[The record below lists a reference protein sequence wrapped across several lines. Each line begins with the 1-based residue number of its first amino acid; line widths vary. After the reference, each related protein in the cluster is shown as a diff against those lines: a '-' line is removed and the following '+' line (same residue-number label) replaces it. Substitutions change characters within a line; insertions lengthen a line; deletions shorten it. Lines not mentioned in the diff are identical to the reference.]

1 MGRTAKNTHRYPLS
15 ASCAGADAT
24 LKSHKGALVVGD
36 LVVITT
42 LPAEATNAYAATVQ
56 LKGANYS
63 VMALPVTE
71 TPIATTGIVM
81 EKVGEF
87 AKVSAGRSREP
98 GSPATA
104 TSSAVL
110 SVFAESARSQME
122 SIMTGHAEST
132 VIATAKGIAM
142 GTTNSP
148 RLVAADASRLKT
160 GAQAAQDTNSARA
173 TVATDALSGIGQGF
187 VKPGNALNR

>member
-1 MGRTAKNTHRYPLS
+1 VGRTAKNTHIYPLS

-24 LKSHKGALVVGD
+24 LKSHKGTVVVGD

-42 LPAEATNAYAATVQ
+42 LPAEATNAYAASVQ
-56 LKGANYS
+56 LKGADYS

-81 EKVGEF
+81 APWEF
-87 AKVSAGRSREP
+87 AEVSASRSREP
-98 GSPATA
+98 GSPAA
-104 TSSAVL
+104 AASSAVL
-110 SVFAESARSQME
+110 SVLAEGARSQME

-148 RLVAADASRLKT
+148 RLVAADARGLKT
-160 GAQAAQDTNSARA
+160 GAQAAQDTDSARA
-173 TVATDALSGIGQGF
+173 TVATDALSGIGQGS
-187 VKPGNALNR
+187 VQPGNALNR